1 MDNQKK
7 PTPPHDDGWF
17 DEILAEPE
25 VGVEIGP
32 DEQAVSAAGL
42 THPADMEL
50 ERIINETKSM
60 DDDDISLLELQD
72 DNDISL
78 PELQGDEDTLPPEL
92 QDDTS
97 LPEPEGDNDTLLPEL
112 QDVPSTEEVYP
123 ADLEDVL
130 IPLEAQMD
138 EIIPEYEDEI
148 PAQPAPEPEKKP
160 EPPVRKA
167 RPRMK
172 KGYGLFGIPHILATV
187 IWLAITVAI
196 GVSLGRTIWVCA
208 ADVLAFGRE
217 DKELTITIT
226 DSDNIDTIASK
237 LKNVG
242 LIKYPGLFKMY
253 AELTGAEEEIAP
265 GTFTLNSLYDY
276 HALVNS
282 MTPHASSREEVEV
295 LIPEGYTCAQ
305 IFALLE
311 EKKVC
316 TVEELELYAA
326 TGELDDYWF
335 LEGVTRG
342 EKYSLEGYLFPDT
355 YRFYLNDDPEN
366 VLEKMLDNFDYRFT
380 DLMKEKIEPLNAR
393 MASVLA
399 SRGYSAEYIDAH
411 KFTIREIVIIASMI
425 ERETANDAESFD
437 ISSVIYNRLTN
448 PGSYPYLNIDA
459 TLIYALGGNIDP
471 ETGETMPLSK
481 ADLEMD
487 HPYNSYTKKGL
498 IPGPISNPGR
508 ASLLAALDP
517 NETNYYFYVY
527 NPNAGVHKFAKTPEE
542 HEKNVA
548 SVRSSN

>member
-1 MDNQKK
+1 MDNQKN
-7 PTPPHDDGWF
+7 PTPPHDDSWI
-17 DEILAEPE
+17 DDMLPPPE
-25 VGVEIGP
+25 VDSEIGP
-32 DEQAVSAAGL
+32 DELAVSSAGL
-42 THPADMEL
+42 THPADVEL
-50 ERIINETKSM
+50 DRIINETKTM
-60 DDDDISLLELQD
+60 DDGTKVLPSL
-72 DNDISL
+72 
-78 PELQGDEDTLPPEL
+78 EDTPPAGTEAA
-92 QDDTS
+92 DTS
-97 LPEPEGDNDTLLPEL
+97 EDTALQPESDIE
-112 QDVPSTEEVYP
+112 
-123 ADLEDVL
+123 
-130 IPLEAQMD
+130 
-138 EIIPEYEDEI
+138 EIIPEYVEELPELSSPE
-148 PAQPAPEPEKKP
+148 PAQ
-160 EPPVRKA
+160 EPPVRKG

-172 KGYGLFGIPHILATV
+172 KGYGLLGIPHILATI
-187 IWLAITVAI
+187 IWLAITVAV

-265 GTFTLNSLYDY
+265 GTFKLNSLYDY

-282 MTPHASSREEVEV
+282 MTPHAPSREEVEV

-305 IFALLE
+305 IFNLLA
-311 EKKVC
+311 EKNVC
-316 TVEELELYAA
+316 TVEELESYAA
-326 TGELDDYWF
+326 TGELDEYWF
-335 LEGVTRG
+335 LDGVPRDD
-342 EKYSLEGYLFPDT
+342 KYALEGYLFPDT

-380 DLMKEKIEPLNAR
+380 DLMKEKIDTLNAR
-393 MASVLA
+393 MASVLS
-399 SRGYSAEYIDAH
+399 SRGYTADYIEAH

-425 ERETANDAESFD
+425 EKETANDAESFD

-448 PGSYPYLNIDA
+448 PASYPFLNIDA

-471 ETGETMPLSK
+471 ETGDTLPLTK

-487 HPYNSYTKKGL
+487 HPYNSYTRKGL

-527 NPNAGVHKFAKTPEE
+527 NPNAGVHKFARTPEE

-548 SVRSSN
+548 SVRSITE